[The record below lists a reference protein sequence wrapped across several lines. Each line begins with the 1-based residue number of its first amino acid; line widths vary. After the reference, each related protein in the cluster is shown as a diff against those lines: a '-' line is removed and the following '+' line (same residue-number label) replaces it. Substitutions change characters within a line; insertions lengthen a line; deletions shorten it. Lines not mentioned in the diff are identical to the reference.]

1 MRSARPQLPNSF
13 ARVRP
18 GPHTLIKDFI
28 MTKRPRFLHLALLL
42 SAPHVWSQQKPL
54 TPDQLIQQVEAQQ
67 AATAPPGTLAVVPA
81 PGAISTAAD
90 AVLPP
95 TAGAV
100 SDPQHRDAQ
109 RQASHSALKVR
120 QTAEANTQR
129 ASDTISVKGK
139 MLFTWQDGGI
149 YELQTATF
157 HETAIELQPGE
168 VLTGRDLPTAGD
180 TARWTIAATRTGMPP
195 SESIVLIVKPLEA
208 DLETNMTITTNRRLY
223 SVILKSNERTYMP
236 LVAWLYPQD
245 EAVAQQQQVVHAQA
259 VEAESEALAVDPDRL
274 NFNCAIS
281 GSKVAWAPLRV
292 YDDGAKT
299 YLQMSPDMG
308 AVEAPALFVMEK
320 NDPLLV
326 NYRVKHSFYIV
337 DRLFDRAQLRV
348 GAKSAVDIRCTRPI
362 ASR

>member
-1 MRSARPQLPNSF
+1 MTPIYRSLP
-13 ARVRP
+13 
-18 GPHTLIKDFI
+18 
-28 MTKRPRFLHLALLL
+28 LALMLGVA
-42 SAPHVWSQQKPL
+42 SAQQKPL

-67 AATAPPGTLAVVPA
+67 ASSGGSGALAIVPA
-81 PGAISTAAD
+81 PVAAD
-90 AVLPP
+90 TASAVDAAPA
-95 TAGAV
+95 TSV
-100 SDPQHRDAQ
+100 DPLRTQAQ
-109 RQASHSALKVR
+109 RQAAHNSALKVR
-120 QTAEANTQR
+120 QTAEANTQH
-129 ASDTISVKGK
+129 ASETISVKGK
-139 MLFTWQDGGI
+139 MLFTYSEGGI

-168 VLTGRDLPTAGD
+168 VLTGKDLPTAGD
-180 TARWTIAATRTGMPP
+180 TTRWTVASTRTGMAPN
-195 SESIVLIVKPLEA
+195 EAIVLIVKPLEA

-245 EAVAQQQQVVHAQA
+245 EARAQQEQLAHARDVDA
-259 VEAESEALAVDPDRL
+259 EAEPLAVDPDRL

-281 GSKVAWAPLRV
+281 GSKVPWAPLRV

-299 YLQMSPDMG
+299 YLQMSPEM
-308 AVEAPALFVMEK
+308 ASFEAPALFVLEK

-326 NYRVKHSFYIV
+326 NYRVKHSLYIV

-348 GAKSAVDIRCTRPI
+348 GAKSAVDIRCTRRI